1 MLESIQ
7 LNWVLDW
14 LNYKYVFHLSKLF
27 NRVIHKTYWKGNVY
41 EMRWQNTDRKVTYTT
56 QISRMHKS
64 SPHAQMCLLPICLFW
79 LLTAPYKRGGEVGL
93 KVCVVKYRATVYI
106 QRSTQSLNLHYKAN
120 YTLCFFSTF
129 FVFSC
134 LFFGV
139 CLDSKKWFFCAPFT
153 GLFVDLTTSLW
164 LSRAEICVANF
175 IPPCEWRVC
184 VVILV
189 QKVKLPESKVSIVGI
204 GPANQ
209 AHARKIL

>member
-1 MLESIQ
+1 
-7 LNWVLDW
+7 
-14 LNYKYVFHLSKLF
+14 
-27 NRVIHKTYWKGNVY
+27 
-41 EMRWQNTDRKVTYTT
+41 MRWDGRIQTERSHT
-56 QISRMHKS
+56 QHRFLECTNPPPMHRCVCYPFACFGFS
-64 SPHAQMCLLPICLFW
+64 LPHI
-79 LLTAPYKRGGEVGL
+79 RGVGEVGL